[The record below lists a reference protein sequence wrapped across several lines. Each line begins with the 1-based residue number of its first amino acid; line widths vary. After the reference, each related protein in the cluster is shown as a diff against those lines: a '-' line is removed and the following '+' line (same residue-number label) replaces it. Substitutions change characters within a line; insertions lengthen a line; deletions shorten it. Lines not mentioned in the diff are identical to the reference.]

1 MAESRQN
8 LDDVLGLQGK
18 AGGITVLHTLTAS
31 PPPQSPAGPPAAKG
45 TDLVGRRAPSHRDL
59 PDTHKFEH

>member
-18 AGGITVLHTLTAS
+18 AGTVTVLRTPAS
-31 PPPQSPAGPPAAKG
+31 RHPKIQQ
-45 TDLVGRRAPSHRDL
+45 DLLQQQVL
-59 PDTHKFEH
+59 N